1 MVRYYFFQIINK
13 EKPKSYF
20 RGTKNVL
27 NEIDQIF
34 VNLLVGYLVLIPLV
48 LGIVYLCFTL
58 F

>member
-1 MVRYYFFQIINK
+1 
-13 EKPKSYF
+13 
-20 RGTKNVL
+20 VL